1 MHRLLFVLAA
11 LGLASCATKPY
22 TSSSPSIN
30 AARAAYADCFEDKG
44 ALLASNRSD
53 PAIALAQSVARHCQ
67 EQEQALRW
75 ALLRENEGTP
85 HPGVYVEALVARIR
99 QANTEMAADALM
111 IVRSATPR

>member
-1 MHRLLFVLAA
+1 MHRLLFLLAA

-30 AARAAYADCFEDKG
+30 KAKEAYADCFEDKG

-53 PAIALAQSVARHCQ
+53 PAMALAQSVARHCQ

-85 HPGVYVEALVARIR
+85 HPVVYVETLVGRIR

-111 IVRSATPR
+111 IVRSGSPR